1 MILRPASRRC
11 GPPANSTEPL
21 REAEGTAGTV
31 AAVFVKICAVTDP
44 ADAALAAELGADAI
58 GMIFAAS
65 PRRVD
70 VAQAAEI
77 AAALPDH
84 VLSVGVFRDHLA
96 SEVIEIAEQA
106 GLDGAQLHG
115 SETPSTSIEVGKH
128 LRFVIRAMAA
138 GDPQLVDIDDHRADV
153 LHLDAPTPGGGV
165 PFDWSLVG
173 DLGARHRLLLAGG
186 LRPENV
192 ADAIA
197 AVKPWGVDGATGT
210 EASFGK
216 KDPELLRHFI
226 TEAKAAGADLPAV
239 HSPLFSSADPA
250 PDAHDRTPSR

>member
-1 MILRPASRRC
+1 M
-11 GPPANSTEPL
+11 
-21 REAEGTAGTV
+21 
-31 AAVFVKICAVTDP
+31 FVKICAVTDP

-58 GMIFAAS
+58 GMIFAPS
-65 PRRVD
+65 PRRVE

-77 AAALPDH
+77 ASALPDH

-96 SEVIEIAEQA
+96 GEVVDIAEAA

-115 SETPSTSIEVGKH
+115 AETPATSVEVAKH

-186 LRPENV
+186 LRPDNV

-197 AVKPWGVDGATGT
+197 SVRPWGVDGATGT

-216 KDPELLRHFI
+216 KDPDLLRRFI
-226 TEAKAAGADLPAV
+226 AEAKAAGADLP
-239 HSPLFSSADPA
+239 
-250 PDAHDRTPSR
+250 DAHPPLLPAEHPTAERPTADEPDRTPTR

>member
-1 MILRPASRRC
+1 MRSRPS
-11 GPPANSTEPL
+11 GPPAEPL
-21 REAEGTAGTV
+21 RERGRTPGTV
-31 AAVFVKICAVTDP
+31 AGVFVKICAVTEP

-58 GMIFAAS
+58 GMIFAPS
-65 PRRVD
+65 PRRGEI
-70 VAQAAEI
+70 AQAKDI

-96 SEVIEIAEQA
+96 GEVIEIAEAA

-115 SETPSTSIEVGKH
+115 SETPATSLEVGRH

-192 ADAIA
+192 AEAIA
-197 AVKPWGVDGATGT
+197 TVRPWGVDGATGT
-210 EASFGK
+210 EVSFGK
-216 KDPELLRHFI
+216 KDPDLLRRFI
-226 TEAKAAGADLPAV
+226 SEAKAAGADLPTM
-239 HSPLFSSADPA
+239 HPPLFATDP
-250 PDAHDRTPSR
+250 DRTPSP